1 MTKLIIDSEKYF
13 KQIYER
19 NIDTVYKIC
28 FIYLKGN
35 KPNIEDAVQTTFLQM
50 LKKEMIFENETHEK
64 AWLITV
70 ASNTCKNMLKRKHN
84 QNISLDE
91 YQLDIASDENND
103 NKKVLEALFNLPDKY
118 KQIIYMHYYEGYSG
132 VEISKMLNIKENTIY
147 SYLSKGRD
155 LLKEELKEDLV
166 WIKFINQ

>member
-1 MTKLIIDSEKYF
+1 MTKLVIDNEKYF
-13 KQIYER
+13 QQIYER
-19 NIDTVYKIC
+19 NVDAVYKIC

-35 KPNIEDAVQTTFLQM
+35 KANIEDAVQTTFLQM
-50 LKKEMIFENETHEK
+50 LKKEMIFESENHEK
-64 AWLITV
+64 AWIITV

-91 YQLDIASDENND
+91 YQLDVANDKNED
-103 NKKVLEALFNLPDKY
+103 NKDVLEALFNLPDKY
-118 KQIIYMHYYEGYSG
+118 KRIIYMHYYEGYSG

-166 WIKFINQ
+166 

>member
-1 MTKLIIDSEKYF
+1 MTKLVIDNEKYF
-13 KQIYER
+13 QQIYER
-19 NIDTVYKIC
+19 NVDAVYKIC

-35 KPNIEDAVQTTFLQM
+35 KANIEDAVQTTFLQM
-50 LKKEMIFENETHEK
+50 LKKEMIFESENHEK

-91 YQLDIASDENND
+91 YQLDVANDKNED
-103 NKKVLEALFNLPDKY
+103 NKDVLEALFNLPDKY

-166 WIKFINQ
+166 